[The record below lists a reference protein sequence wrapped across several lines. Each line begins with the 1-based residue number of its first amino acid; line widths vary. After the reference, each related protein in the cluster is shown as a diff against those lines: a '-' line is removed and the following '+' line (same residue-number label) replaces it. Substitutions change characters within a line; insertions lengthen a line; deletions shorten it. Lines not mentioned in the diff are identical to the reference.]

1 MRWLL
6 LLVPV
11 AVLAA
16 QPEFRLETHPV
27 AGGAELLTVF
37 STTPEGAEVPLLSVL
52 RDTLGDHDPDNDRL
66 RQIWVLTSAS
76 PTLLQRAAAAV
87 PFFYFRPNLGV
98 SAGHTPGA
106 VLDLADTSR
115 GVWTTIAAQL
125 TQVLA
130 IDSNGALI
138 RASTRR
144 YRANLADLR
153 RVHLIEGLAVLSQL
167 EEIPEVQTILSEPEL
182 LEIQARLTL
191 AGQTLGG
198 LVTSERLPEAYFKS
212 RRETEETRGHNWEFL
227 RQRAETN
234 GLYFDPLGLGEEST
248 HALLWVAREDLQ
260 APAHAFDGKYLN
272 ISDPYKD
279 ASLKKWKGLTV
290 TRYYDQWGREV
301 PRSTP
306 GAVARE
312 LIPLALY
319 GLDYPK
325 VPLLLVDFRA
335 PLAPKRREMLSR
347 AAGDTLTGV
356 LGITK
361 WGNWPYMT
369 GSWAFNFWRSRHGAA
384 NDRNERLQA
393 YSAVRRWLA
402 LDHSIDPKLRLELQR
417 RLEAMGVNPLED
429 SVFEEADIA
438 LLQYDALLTYADDPD
453 GLPAD
458 LERDRNAELTVYAH
472 GAAARV
478 GLNLAKWATLG
489 IYSHHEELE
498 DGGLVAALDDERR
511 AERQVRFLEAVA
523 RSSPRP
529 EVVWNMDEVKRA
541 LDDLASTG
549 LPGRSAKVVE
559 RILAQTSDAETR
571 ALCER
576 ALVSLR
582 AATAVAGE

>member
-11 AVLAA
+11 VVLAA
-16 QPEFRLETHPV
+16 EPEFRLETHPV

-37 STTPEGAEVPLLSVL
+37 STVPEGAEIPLLSLL
-52 RDTLGDHDPDNDRL
+52 RDTLGDDDPDNDQL

-76 PTLLQRAAAAV
+76 PTLLQRAAAAI
-87 PFFYFRPNLGV
+87 PFFYFHPNLGV

-115 GVWTTIAAQL
+115 SVWTTIAAQL
-125 TQVLA
+125 AQVLA

-153 RVHLIEGLAVLSQL
+153 RVHLIEGLAVLSQV
-167 EEIPEVQTILSEPEL
+167 ESIPEVQTILSEPEL

-198 LVTSERLPEAYFKS
+198 LVTAEKLPEAYFKS

-227 RQRAETN
+227 RQRAEAN
-234 GLYFDPLGLGEEST
+234 GLYFDPLGLGNGST

-260 APAHAFDGKYLN
+260 GPVQPFDGKFLE
-272 ISDPYKD
+272 IGDPYTD
-279 ASLKKWKGLTV
+279 DSLKKWKGLTS
-290 TRYYDQWGREV
+290 TRYYDEWGREV
-301 PRSTP
+301 KPGTP

-335 PLAPKRREMLSR
+335 PFAPKRREMLSR
-347 AAGDTLTGV
+347 VTTDTLTGV

-361 WGNWPYMT
+361 WGNWPYMA
-369 GSWAFNFWRSRHGAA
+369 GSWGFNFWRSRQGAT

-402 LDHSIDPKLRLELQR
+402 LDHSIDPALRLELQK
-417 RLEAMGVNPLED
+417 RLESMGVNPLED
-429 SVFEEADIA
+429 NVFEEAEIA
-438 LLQYDALLTYADDPD
+438 LAQYDALLTYADDPE

-458 LERDRNAELTVYAH
+458 LRRDRDAELTAFKH
-472 GAAARV
+472 GAPARV
-478 GLNLAKWATLG
+478 GLKLAKWATLG
-489 IYSHHEELE
+489 IYSHQE
-498 DGGLVAALDDERR
+498 DTGGGELVAALDNERR
-511 AERQVRFLEAVA
+511 AERQVRFLEAVV

-541 LDDLASTG
+541 LDELAATG

-559 RILAQTSDAETR
+559 RIMSQTSDAETR
-571 ALCER
+571 ALCQR

-582 AATAVAGE
+582 AAAAAE